1 MRHRDTAVRVYD
13 PPATSHAPKQARHA
27 SAVAWLLP
35 ALILG
40 AVLAYALVGIYVQR
54 YWP

>member
-13 PPATSHAPKQARHA
+13 APARSQVPKHPRHG
-27 SAVAWLLP
+27 SALAWLLP
-35 ALILG
+35 ALLLG
-40 AVLAYALVGIYVQR
+40 AVLAYTLVGIYVQR